1 MGRTYLM
8 SDIHGEYRKL
18 LRMLKKIDFTKDDTL
33 YIIGDVVD
41 RGEEPIEIIEWVM
54 RTPNAHLLKGNHES
68 MFIDYLN
75 APDGEAKDMALLMWS
90 RNGGLTTYEGY
101 EKRSVEQKERIKT
114 FVKTLPYYKI
124 LDDVLLVHSGVEVV
138 KTSEPLTLEEIME
151 RQSENALLWSRDEF
165 YGFKGIPGV
174 KIFFGHTPTLSIQQ
188 SLGEPVTTPMQIWH
202 DKVYQDKVG
211 LDCGAVFSKHGG
223 RLACVCL
230 ETMEEYY
237 V

>member
-18 LRMLKKIDFTKDDTL
+18 KSMLDVVDFCSKDTL

-41 RGEEPIEIIEWVM
+41 RGEQPIEIIEWVM
-54 RTPNAHLLKGNHES
+54 ETPNAHLLRGNHES

-75 APDGEAKDMALLMWS
+75 APDGVGKEVALQMWS
-90 RNGGLTTYEGY
+90 RNGGFTTFQGY
-101 EKRSVEQKERIKT
+101 EKRSVEQKKRIKE
-114 FVKTLPYYKI
+114 FVESLPYYKI
-124 LDDVLLVHSGVEVV
+124 LNDVLLVHSGVEIV
-138 KTSEPLTLEEIME
+138 KTDEALTLEEIME
-151 RQSENALLWSRDEF
+151 RQSENALLWSRSEF
-165 YGFKGIPGV
+165 YGFKGIPGI
-174 KIFFGHTPTLSIQQ
+174 KIFFGHTPTVSIQQ
-188 SLGEPVTTPMQIWH
+188 SLGESVTTPMEIWH

-223 RLACVCL
+223 RLGCICL
-230 ETMEEYY
+230 ETMKEYY